1 MGITISNHDLTWGL
15 DPATKQVRVASF
27 HCKTVH
33 IAVEV
38 TDAVG
43 VNYWSE
49 IHPSMMVKCTGVGTS
64 RDYWEIVV
72 HLQVKKGELLEGTGQ
87 NAYLKF
93 GIW

>member
-1 MGITISNHDLTWGL
+1 M
-15 DPATKQVRVASF
+15 
-27 HCKTVH
+27 H

-38 TDAVG
+38 VEAVSA
-43 VNYWSE
+43 NSWLE
-49 IHPSMMVKCTGVGTS
+49 NNPSMMVKSTGVGTS

-72 HLQVKKGELLEGTGQ
+72 HLQVKKGELLEGTGR